1 MIKKFY
7 YPREEKEYYIY
18 YYSNTDS
25 PIPIAPNKQAFDVQV
40 SRNELS
46 DFTDF
51 YGNTYNCRYVFTQ
64 PPTSTTPYLGGG
76 VTDFVRI
83 SLITYTS
90 SRSFINSI
98 VTIGNESFFVG
109 LSGEQNLTTVV
120 LPNSLEN
127 IGGASFE
134 HRNALATI
142 YYNGTEAEWD
152 AINFG
157 SDWADGISSDAV
169 LYYIGGSKPIP

>member
-18 YYSNTDS
+18 YYSNTGS
-25 PIPIAPNKQAFDVQV
+25 PIPIATNKQAFDVPV

-64 PPTSTTPYLGGG
+64 PPTSTTYYLGGEKSN
-76 VTDFVRI
+76 FVRI

-90 SRSFINSI
+90 SRSFVNSI
-98 VTIGNESFFVG
+98 VTIGNESFHA
-109 LSGEQNLTTVV
+109 SISDTNLTTVV
-120 LPNSLEN
+120 LPKSLES
-127 IGGASFE
+127 IGGVAFE
-134 HRNALATI
+134 HRNALATF
-142 YYNGTEAEWD
+142 YYNGTETEWD
-152 AINFG
+152 SINFG
-157 SDWADGISSDAV
+157 SNWVRDISPNAV
-169 LYYIGGSKPIP
+169 LYYVGGSKPIP

>member
-109 LSGEQNLTTVV
+109 L
-120 LPNSLEN
+120 
-127 IGGASFE
+127 
-134 HRNALATI
+134 I